1 MENYIISFP
10 KHFHY
15 CNKGSVCF
23 ADTLARESMQKASEV
38 PVQKKSNLCAYTDAH
53 LAASNG
59 IFKILFP

>member
-23 ADTLARESMQKASEV
+23 ADILAREHMQR
-38 PVQKKSNLCAYTDAH
+38 PQKFLCKRNPICMLTQTH
-53 LAASNG
+53 MHIN
-59 IFKILFP
+59 I